1 MKPTPGSRR
10 STAIDGPRIDDSFSL
25 VMSDPA
31 IGWSVGTFRK
41 VIKVWDISSDI
52 EWNENTVL
60 TTTASGWTFATRDVG
75 LETLFRQQWLIF
87 KGSLEY
93 QNQPLTDQ
101 LKRCP
106 GACVIFSDT
115 ITITITSGG
124 YPLRKTVA
132 AKFSYP
138 DIPEDLVTS

>member
-1 MKPTPGSRR
+1 MNSTPGSRR
-10 STAIDGPRIDDSFSL
+10 STAIDAPQIDDSFSL
-25 VMSDPA
+25 ALSDPK

-52 EWNENTVL
+52 EWNGNTVL
-60 TTTASGWTFATRDVG
+60 TTKASGWTFATKYVS
-75 LETLFRQQWLIF
+75 LETFLGQLWLIF

-101 LKRCP
+101 LKSP
-106 GACVIFSDT
+106 GACVRFSDT

-124 YPLRKTVA
+124 YPLTKTVA
-132 AKFSYP
+132 AKFFYP